1 MSMLRS
7 VLTYMGLGPDEDYD
21 DGYLY
26 EADRRTS
33 SRRARVEEP
42 DDEPAIDDATIDL
55 RDDEED
61 PHAQRRRP
69 TWMGSVE
76 AEPEVELP
84 DAFGAAEVDV
94 DPGVD
99 LDDLLDDG
107 VAVAPLPED
116 DPAPAVRGRHDADP
130 HDPDARPLRAVPTA
144 PDAERVDDG
153 VRVRTGRAGD
163 GRRASADPARA
174 RQATILAPRS
184 FGDAK
189 VLADEFKSNT
199 PLVMNLQEV
208 DRELARRLID
218 FASGICYALNG
229 GMEKLAPQVFL
240 LVPDHVEVS
249 DEERRRLEQ
258 LGFGR

>member
-26 EADRRTS
+26 EADRRSS
-33 SRRARVEEP
+33 SRRPRVEKP
-42 DDEPAIDDATIDL
+42 DDATIDL
-55 RDDEED
+55 RDGADD

-69 TWMGSVE
+69 SWME
-76 AEPEVELP
+76 AVDTDEPEVELP
-84 DAFGAAEVDV
+84 DALGEHD
-94 DPGVD
+94 DGVD
-99 LDDLLDDG
+99 IDELLDDG
-107 VAVAPLPED
+107 VSVAPLPEEEIE
-116 DPAPAVRGRHDADP
+116 PLEEAAARGRHDADRRG
-130 HDPDARPLRAVPTA
+130 DGGRSLRAVPSEPEA
-144 PDAERVDDG
+144 DRMDDG
-153 VRVRTGRAGD
+153 VRVRSGRAGD
-163 GRRASADPARA
+163 GRRGPASGGRS

-189 VLADEFKSNT
+189 VLADEFKSKT
-199 PLVMNLQEV
+199 PLVMNLQDV

-218 FASGICYALNG
+218 FASGICYALDG

-240 LVPDHVEVS
+240 LVPDQVEVS

>member
-26 EADRRTS
+26 EADRRSS
-33 SRRARVEEP
+33 SRRPRVEES
-42 DDEPAIDDATIDL
+42 DEATIDL
-55 RDDEED
+55 RDDGDD

-69 TWMGSVE
+69 SWMEEVAPDE
-76 AEPEVELP
+76 AEVELP
-84 DAFGAAEVDV
+84 TEFGEHDV
-94 DPGVD
+94 GVD
-99 LDDLLDDG
+99 LDELLDDG
-107 VAVAPLPED
+107 VSVAPLPEEEQELLD
-116 DPAPAVRGRHDADP
+116 NATSTARGRHDADRR
-130 HDPDARPLRAVPTA
+130 DGRARQLRAVPTA
-144 PDAERVDDG
+144 STAEGVDDSL
-153 VRVRTGRAGD
+153 RVRSARAGD
-163 GRRASADPARA
+163 GRAPSTTQSRS

-199 PLVMNLQEV
+199 PLVMNLQDV

-218 FASGICYALNG
+218 FASGICYALDG
-229 GMEKLAPQVFL
+229 GMEKLASQVFL
-240 LVPDHVEVS
+240 LVPDEVEVS